1 MEIKNSKL
9 KLQKEVDSLNRK
21 YCKNTKN
28 ELQIHET
35 ENGFQVILSG
45 KKDKRSKTKLLKGSL
60 GSKAVFVTYGHHP
73 SQTTIQYLKEQDKR
87 GSVLGIIKS
96 YERR

>member
-1 MEIKNSKL
+1 MEIKNSKV

-28 ELQIHET
+28 ELHIHDNDGAFQI
-35 ENGFQVILSG
+35 VLSG
-45 KKDKRSKTKLLKGSL
+45 KKDGRSKTKFLKGSL
-60 GSKAVFVTYGHHP
+60 GMKNVFVTYGHHP
-73 SQTTIQYLKEQDKR
+73 SQTTIQYLREQDKR
-87 GSVLGIIKS
+87 GAVKNIIKS

>member
-35 ENGFQVILSG
+35 ENGFQVVLSG
-45 KKDKRSKTKLLKGSL
+45 KKDRRSKTKLLKGSL
-60 GSKAVFVTYGHHP
+60 GTQAVFVTYGHHP

>member
-1 MEIKNSKL
+1 MEIKNSKS

-35 ENGFQVILSG
+35 ENGFQVVLSG
-45 KKDKRSKTKLLKGSL
+45 KKDRRSKTKLLKGSL
-60 GSKAVFVTYGHHP
+60 GTQAVFVTYGHHP
-73 SQTTIQYLKEQDKR
+73 AQTTSQYLKEQDKR
-87 GSVLGIIKS
+87 GAVSNIVKS

>member
-1 MEIKNSKL
+1 MEIKNSRL
-9 KLQKEVDSLNRK
+9 KFQKEVDSLNRK

-45 KKDKRSKTKLLKGSL
+45 KKDKRNKTKLLKGSL
-60 GSKAVFVTYGHHP
+60 GSKAFFVTYWHHS

-87 GSVLGIIKS
+87 G
-96 YERR
+96 